1 MYPSLIWFGL
11 LLVSVLVAY
20 VMRRRPWYV
29 LAWFAVLAVVGWLL
43 PPFSLHVYCGPVGSA
58 GASAGSVSGVGVAES
73 AHHAVTSTTALRC
86 VEHAVPDPYAFLAKL
101 FSSLTFLFTT
111 IIGFYLALKEGVLG
125 RLW

>member
-29 LAWFAVLAVVGWLL
+29 LAWFVVLAVIGWLL
-43 PPFSLHVYCGPVGSA
+43 PPFVLYVQCDA
-58 GASAGSVSGVGVAES
+58 T
-73 AHHAVTSTTALRC
+73 TSRC
-86 VEHAVPDPYAFLAKL
+86 VEHAIPDPYSFLVKL
-101 FSSLTFLFTT
+101 FSSLTFLFST
-111 IIGFYLALKEGVLG
+111 IIGLYLALKGGVLD